1 MHKSIKLLIASLFC
15 TSFTE
20 AQEASTLDVNSNQH
34 STFMDGD
41 DMIEDLSEDAALEE
55 AEAEEMKPAGMA
67 GGPGVPLAGLLGGAF
82 GGGPA
87 QGLAGLFDDD
97 PDFEGVDDY
106 VEEFTDKQGNH
117 MRKEV
122 HKGNG
127 WSSMQ
132 ISNSDGGMGDGSPF
146 GGDDFMAELI
156 GAIME

>member
-1 MHKSIKLLIASLFC
+1 
-15 TSFTE
+15 
-20 AQEASTLDVNSNQH
+20 
-34 STFMDGD
+34 MDGD

-55 AEAEEMKPAGMA
+55 AEAEEMKPVGMA
-67 GGPGVPLAGLLGGAF
+67 GGPGNPLAGLLGGAF

-87 QGLAGLFDDD
+87 PGLAGLFDDD

-106 VEEFTDKQGNH
+106 VEEYTDQNGNH

-122 HKGNG
+122 HRGNG

-132 ISNSDGGMGDGSPF
+132 ISNADDGMGDGSPF